1 MTRYRI
7 RCVGWSIGRSVGE
20 VGLIMTMI
28 MMIIIILTIIVDW
41 LARWSVERWAPKIL
55 DQQFQIHHFQTST
68 ILRSRFQAQI

>member
-1 MTRYRI
+1 MTRYKI
-7 RCVGWSIGRSVGE
+7 RCVGWSIGRSVEE
-20 VGLIMTMI
+20 VGLIMI
-28 MMIIIILTIIVDW
+28 MMIIIILIIIVDW